1 MYVRFTD
8 KDYSLRKPAPE
19 YERIKSIETLCL
31 AAGKVKPN
39 LKTYVVCAGLLYGE
53 GEAFLSEYFMQAR
66 LQRPQALPVYGKGKN
81 RIPTVH
87 VADLITYVEKVIQ
100 KKPDLPY
107 LLALD
112 HNPKPTQ
119 RKIIEA
125 ISKGIGTGLV
135 QSVEPDQANPFI
147 GELTLNLR
155 IKPSSIFMKIEEE
168 EAAIEV
174 EEGSEVV
181 KFKFDWH
188 SKDGIQKTIEML
200 RQEFNRVNKLSQQKI
215 FVMGPPGSGK
225 TYYTT
230 E

>member
-1 MYVRFTD
+1 
-8 KDYSLRKPAPE
+8 
-19 YERIKSIETLCL
+19 
-31 AAGKVKPN
+31 
-39 LKTYVVCAGLLYGE
+39 
-53 GEAFLSEYFMQAR
+53 MQAR
-66 LQRPQALPVYGKGKN
+66 LQQPQALPVYGKGKN

-87 VADLITYVEKVIQ
+87 VADLITYVEKIIE

-119 RKIIEA
+119 KKIIEA
-125 ISKGIGTGLV
+125 ISKGIGTGF
-135 QSVEPDQANPFI
+135 VESTPPDREKVYI

-155 IKPSSIFMKIEEE
+155 MKPSTIFMKIEEE

-188 SKDGIQKTIEML
+188 SKDGIQKSI
-200 RQEFNRVNKLSQQKI
+200 
-215 FVMGPPGSGK
+215 
-225 TYYTT
+225 
-230 E
+230 